1 MGQWFPL
8 LEHQTQVTVMGWLIT
23 VYDACSRAKKG
34 DETCVPAY
42 VERFYR
48 VVIRSLSFSTSLPPT
63 RAPSPRLPLAAAEH
77 QQGQGQEQGQE
88 PAEHAP
94 GYVNPF
100 ESVLGETVCLL
111 IFAGLQSGGR
121 A

>member
-1 MGQWFPL
+1 
-8 LEHQTQVTVMGWLIT
+8 MGWLIT

-63 RAPSPRLPLAAAEH
+63 RAPSPRLPPAADEEAGDCEP
-77 QQGQGQEQGQE
+77 GEQG
-88 PAEHAP
+88 PD
-94 GYVNPF
+94 YVNPF
-100 ESVLGETVCLL
+100 ESVLGETVRP
-111 IFAGLQSGGR
+111 FFK
-121 A
+121 